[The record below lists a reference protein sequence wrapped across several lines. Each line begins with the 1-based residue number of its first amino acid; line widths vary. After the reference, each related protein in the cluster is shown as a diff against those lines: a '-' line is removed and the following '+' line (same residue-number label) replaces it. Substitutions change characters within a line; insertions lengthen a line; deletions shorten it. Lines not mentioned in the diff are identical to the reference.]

1 MLPHLKHPIPVLC
14 YHRVLP
20 QTAPL
25 AITIHAFERQLQW
38 LQSKGYRTLSGAE
51 FEQAL
56 RGEID
61 TRRSV
66 FLTFDDGYLDN
77 WYLVTPLLKKYGF
90 KASLFVITSK
100 VQGKQSRSVGGWNEQ
115 DDDRYLSWEEV
126 DAMVESGVFEVHS
139 HTHSHTKFWLNE
151 TSEAETADAILKDV
165 ATSLRILQSRYSND
179 IHLAWPWGY
188 FRKAWLS
195 EIASMGIKVCYTMR
209 PGTNYPGCD
218 LQFVRRLGD
227 HALAFDRQLLFETA
241 TSPLLGHGL
250 NLCATAWGRL
260 RGRP

>member
-1 MLPHLKHPIPVLC
+1 MLLDLKPPIPVLC

-20 QTAPL
+20 QAAPL
-25 AITIHAFERQLQW
+25 AITIDAFERQLQW

-56 RGEID
+56 GGEIN

-66 FLTFDDGYLDN
+66 VLTFDDGYLDN

-100 VQGKQSRSVGGWNEQ
+100 VQDKQPRSVGGWNEQ

-139 HTHSHTKFWLNE
+139 HTHTHAKFWLSE
-151 TSEAETADAILKDV
+151 PSEAETADAIFKDV
-165 ATSLRILQSRYSND
+165 ATSLRILRSRYSND
-179 IHLAWPWGY
+179 IQLAWPWGY

-195 EIASMGIKVCYTMR
+195 EIANMGIKVCYTMR

-218 LQFVRRLGD
+218 LQLVRRLGD
-227 HALAFDRQLLFETA
+227 DVLALNKQLLFQA
-241 TSPLLGHGL
+241 SVSPLMGCGL
-250 NLCATAWGRL
+250 NTCATVWGRL
-260 RGRP
+260 KNRP